1 MEERNLGEKEAL
13 LGLISNVFLN
23 QKQQEVQKGQKSKMS
38 VSPRRELNFQSF
50 QARLWASEAMKN
62 RL

>member
-13 LGLISNVFLN
+13 LGLILNVFLN

-38 VSPRRELNFQSF
+38 VLPMREYNFQSF
-50 QARLWASEAMKN
+50 KARLWASEAM
-62 RL
+62 